1 MLSSYHTAWHTAR
14 VKEMVV
20 CIIYYDFDITTG
32 VVMRHKQCGKGVI
45 RDWDW
50 REDEPRPPVGMWGQG
65 W

>member
-1 MLSSYHTAWHTAR
+1 MLSFYYIVWYTVR

-20 CIIYYDFDITTG
+20 CIIYYDFDIIIG
-32 VVMRHKQCGKGVI
+32 VVMRYKQCGKGVI

-50 REDEPRPPVGMWGQG
+50 REDEFRFLVGMWGQG